1 MRERGEIKL
10 FLKFDRD
17 KSCFYTTLLPVN
29 SSSRSSLPS
38 PQLHNFLSSHL
49 HYNFLSSH
57 LHYNFLS
64 SHLHYNFLSLHFHYN
79 IFCLPEIELVDPDRN
94 LLIDP
99 SEETEAEEETEGKR
113 GPAPADGI

>member
-29 SSSRSSLPS
+29 SSSRSSLPF
-38 PQLHNFLSSHL
+38 PQLH
-49 HYNFLSSH
+49 NFLSSH